1 MINEVTMGRCK
12 IFTNSI
18 ADLPAQFVEQYDIG
32 VVPELVIIKDK
43 EYFCGIDLDAPQL
56 YDLMRQSDVLPG
68 TSHPNEYNYETCFK
82 TAEQYDEILCITVT
96 SVMSGSY
103 QTASLAA
110 RSLAEEGFKPPIY
123 VYDSLHVS
131 CGQSLMVLDAAKMAQ
146 DGESAAQ
153 IMRYLDSIRS
163 KIGVY
168 FCLRSL
174 ENAKKGGRVGEIKS
188 LAAGLLKILPVLT
201 FRDGTI
207 KELRL
212 VRNFQKAVLSLAEY
226 YKKSGKKGGKVLIY
240 HANNEKD
247 ALRLKECILRDEPCA
262 DILIDWIGPAI
273 GIYAG
278 EGAIGIAFIE

>member
-1 MINEVTMGRCK
+1 MGGCK

-18 ADLPAQFVEQYDIG
+18 ADLPSEFVKQYNIG
-32 VVPELVIIKDK
+32 IVPELVIIKDR

-56 YDLMRQSDVLPG
+56 YDLMRQTDVLPG
-68 TSHPNEYNYETCFK
+68 TSHPNEYHYETCFR
-82 TAEQYDEILCITVT
+82 TAELYDEILCITVT

-103 QTASLAA
+103 QTVSLAA

-123 VYDSLHVS
+123 VYDSLNVS
-131 CGQSLMVLDAAKMAQ
+131 CGQSLMVLEAAKMAQ
-146 DGESAAQ
+146 EGKSAAQ
-153 IMRYLDSIRS
+153 IMVYLDSIRS

-226 YKKSGKKGGKVLIY
+226 YKKSAKKDGKVLIY

-247 ALRLKECILRDEPCA
+247 ALRLKECILKDEPSA
-262 DILIDWIGPAI
+262 EIIIDWIGPAI